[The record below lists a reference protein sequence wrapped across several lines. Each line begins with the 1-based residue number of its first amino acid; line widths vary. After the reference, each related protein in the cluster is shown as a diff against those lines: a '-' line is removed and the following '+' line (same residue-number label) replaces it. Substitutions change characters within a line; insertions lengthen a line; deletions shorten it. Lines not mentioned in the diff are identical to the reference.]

1 MPALD
6 RLNASIL
13 VVSSRWTQRQVLAF
27 VRGRSPV
34 DFAVIRRVVD
44 AAATYL
50 YAVPWEDFSD
60 ILQLEDERPDDQ
72 RPDDRPGSAGTI
84 EQIFN
89 LHEST
94 SSPQIGPG
102 DDAPRWQ
109 MAVVVQGDRVLGV
122 VTPDLADLDLDSASI
137 FDPDASGHSGR
148 ESHPGGARPS
158 QTRPPPPPPF
168 SAQPRLDAPASA
180 STGAVFAV
188 TVGFRPE
195 TERDEMLQDVA
206 PIHISDPQPGVKM
219 LVVLT
224 AEGATVDGKGSAQLE
239 LDLAATVTFTCKV
252 RGDAREVRLKVQYF
266 YQNELLGGAL
276 RQMAVASPLV
286 ADLGPGL
293 GAAPL
298 AAGSSAADAPAAGP
312 SASGHSAAGNPCR
325 LGQPGSEDAVDFLVS
340 VLKVSETELEWTLM
354 ARRPAIQDLG
364 LRTTIADARQ
374 FARDVEQ
381 KLNKSGVFAFNSLG
395 AIGQR
400 ISRCMPD
407 LFWQRLREVQ
417 AAVGAIPTV
426 LLVTDEPYIPW
437 ELARMGGALFDDGAP
452 ATLGAQTS
460 IGRWWFAD
468 HVAYPPAAYRFVRQ
482 LTAVAGRY
490 TLESGVP
497 ALPQAEDEV
506 DVLHRDYGAALLT
519 ATSDDLGALC
529 AGPAAGSQLLHLA
542 LHGLSK
548 PLENDQAIVL
558 QDGTTVDAESLVGS
572 HDCGQDPLF
581 DFVFFNACQLGTPGA
596 SLGMPAG
603 FPGAFVGGGA
613 QGFIAPL
620 WEVVDVQ
627 AHDLALAFYAA
638 VFKDGRRVGEV
649 LRELRRGYDRSK
661 HTTPLA
667 YIYYGHPKLR
677 MTL

>member
-1 MPALD
+1 MPNHQ
-6 RLNASIL
+6 RMNPSI
-13 VVSSRWTQRQVLAF
+13 VVLSARWTRAQ
-27 VRGRSPV
+27 VRGYIRDRRP
-34 DFAVIRRVVD
+34 DFIVIRRTLGPGD
-44 AAATYL
+44 TYL

-60 ILQLEDERPDDQ
+60 ILQLEAEQGPA
-72 RPDDRPGSAGTI
+72 GSL
-84 EQIFN
+84 EQIFD
-89 LHEST
+89 LHEHT
-94 SSPQIGPG
+94 SSPKVGP
-102 DDAPRWQ
+102 DDPAPPWQ
-109 MAVVVQGDRVLGV
+109 LAVVVQGDQVLGV
-122 VTPDLADLDLDSASI
+122 VMPDRSSFDLDSGNLI
-137 FDPDASGHSGR
+137 DPGHTANGGR
-148 ESHPGGARPS
+148 ESTSGSIHASGI
-158 QTRPPPPPPF
+158 RPPPPPPF
-168 SAQPRLDAPASA
+168 SAQPRLDAPSSA

-276 RQMAVASPLV
+276 RQMAVDNPLV
-286 ADLGPGL
+286 ADLGLGL

-298 AAGSSAADAPAAGP
+298 AAGSSAADAPASGP
-312 SASGHSAAGNPCR
+312 SASGPSAAGNPCR

-437 ELARMGGALFDDGAP
+437 ELARMSGALFDDGAP

-506 DVLHRDYGAALLT
+506 DILHRDYGAALLT

-667 YIYYGHPKLR
+667 YIYYGHPMLR
-677 MTL
+677 LAM

>member
-1 MPALD
+1 MPLRHD
-6 RLNASIL
+6 SLNPSIV
-13 VVSSRWTQRQVLAF
+13 VVSARWTRDQVLAF
-27 VRGRSPV
+27 VRGRAPV

-44 AAATYL
+44 EGTTYL

-60 ILQLEDERPDDQ
+60 ILRLDEERGP
-72 RPDDRPGSAGTI
+72 AGDLQ
-84 EQIFN
+84 QIFN
-89 LHEST
+89 LHEFT
-94 SSPQIGPG
+94 SSPQLGP
-102 DDAPRWQ
+102 DDPPPSWQ
-109 MAVVVQGDRVLGV
+109 PAVVVQGDRILGIRL
-122 VTPDLADLDLDSASI
+122 PELADLDLDSASI
-137 FDPDASGHSGR
+137 LDPDAGGPGGR
-148 ESHPGGARPS
+148 ESHHAGGARPS

-168 SAQPRLDAPASA
+168 SAQPRLDAPPSA
-180 STGAVFAV
+180 AAGEVIVV

-195 TERDEMLQDVA
+195 AERDAALEDLT
-206 PIHISDPQPGVKM
+206 PIHISDPEPGLQM
-219 LVVLT
+219 LVVLS
-224 AEGATVDGKGSAQLE
+224 AEGADLDGPGYARLD
-239 LDLAATVTFTCKV
+239 LDLAATATFHCKA
-252 RGDAREVRLKVQYF
+252 RADAREVRLKVQYF
-266 YQNELLGGAL
+266 YRNELLGGAL
-276 RQMAVASPLV
+276 RRVAVDDPLV
-286 ADLGPGL
+286 ADLQRGL
-293 GAAPL
+293 GAVP
-298 AAGSSAADAPAAGP
+298 AARVAGAAAGP
-312 SASGHSAAGNPCR
+312 AAAGAPAPQALAPGNPCR
-325 LGQPGSEDAVDFLVS
+325 LGQPDPEDAVDFLVS

-364 LRTTIADARQ
+364 LRTTVADARQ

-400 ISRCMPD
+400 IAACMPE
-407 LFWQRLREVQ
+407 LFWQRLREVRD
-417 AAVGAIPTV
+417 AVGAIPSV
-426 LLVTDEPYIPW
+426 LLVTDEPYMPW
-437 ELARMGGALFDDGAP
+437 ELARMSGALFDDGAP

-468 HVAYPPAAYRFVRQ
+468 RVAYPPAAYRFVQR

-506 DVLHRDYGAALLT
+506 DALHRDYGAALLT

-529 AGPAAGSQLLHLA
+529 AGPAVGSQLLHLA

-558 QDGTTVDAESLVGS
+558 QDGSTVDAESLVGS

-638 VFKDGRRVGEV
+638 VFKDGQRVGET
-649 LRELRRGYDRSK
+649 LRQLRRGYDKRE

-667 YIYYGHPKLR
+667 YVYYGHPKLR
-677 MTL
+677 LTL

>member
-1 MPALD
+1 MPSSP
-6 RLNASIL
+6 ASMNTSLL
-13 VVSSRWTQRQVLAF
+13 VVSARWTRAQVLAF
-27 VRGRSPV
+27 VRGRPPV
-34 DFAVIRRVVD
+34 DFIVIRRVVD
-44 AAATYL
+44 GGDTYL
-50 YAVPWEDFSD
+50 YALPWEDFSD
-60 ILQLEDERPDDQ
+60 ILRLDEAQGPADDLEQ
-72 RPDDRPGSAGTI
+72 VFT
-84 EQIFN
+84 
-89 LHEST
+89 LHEHT
-94 SSPQIGPG
+94 SSPQIGP
-102 DDAPRWQ
+102 DDPPRPWQ
-109 MAVVVQGDRVLGV
+109 PAVVVDGDRVLGIRL
-122 VTPDLADLDLDSASI
+122 PDLADLDLDSASI
-137 FDPDASGHSGR
+137 LDPDGPGGR
-148 ESHPGGARPS
+148 ESHGTGARPS
-158 QTRPPPPPPF
+158 ATRPPPPPPF

-180 STGAVFAV
+180 AAGAVFVV

-195 TERDEMLQDVA
+195 TDRDEALEDVA
-206 PIHISDPQPGVKM
+206 PIHISDPEPGVKM

-224 AEGATVDGKGSAQLE
+224 AEGADVDGIGSAQLD
-239 LDLAATVTFTCKV
+239 LDLAASAAFRCKV
-252 RGDAREVRLKVQYF
+252 RAHTQDVRLKVQYF
-266 YQNELLGGAL
+266 YRNELLGAAL
-276 RQMAVASPLV
+276 RRVAVTSPLV
-286 ADLGPGL
+286 AELGLGL
-293 GAAPL
+293 GAAPA
-298 AAGSSAADAPAAGP
+298 AAGAAEAGP
-312 SASGHSAAGNPCR
+312 STLGAADVEPSRPNPCR
-325 LGQPGSEDAVDFLVS
+325 LGQPDPDDAVDLLVS

-364 LRTTIADARQ
+364 LRSTIVDARQ
-374 FARDVEQ
+374 FARDVAQ
-381 KLNKSGVFAFNSLG
+381 KLNASGVFAFNSLG

-426 LLVTDEPYIPW
+426 LLVTDEPYMPW

-452 ATLGAQTS
+452 ATLGGQTS

-468 HVAYPPAAYRFVRQ
+468 HVTYPPAAYRFVQQ

-506 DVLHRDYGAALLT
+506 DVLHRDYGAALLSAT
-519 ATSDDLGALC
+519 ADDLGALC
-529 AGPAAGSQLLHLA
+529 AGPVAGTQLLHLA

-548 PLENDQAIVL
+548 PLENDQAIIL
-558 QDGTTVDAESLVGS
+558 QDGNTVDAESLAGS
-572 HDCGQDPLF
+572 HDCGQDPRF

-638 VFKDGRRVGEV
+638 VFKDGRPVGEV
-649 LRELRRGYDRSK
+649 LRALRRGYDQTR

-667 YIYYGHPKLR
+667 YVYYGHPRLR
-677 MTL
+677 MTH

>member
-1 MPALD
+1 MPDASSS
-6 RLNASIL
+6 LNTSVL
-13 VVSSRWTQRQVLAF
+13 VVSARWTREQVLAF
-27 VRGRSPV
+27 VRGRAPV

-44 AAATYL
+44 EGTTYL

-60 ILQLEDERPDDQ
+60 ILRLDEERGPAGDLQ
-72 RPDDRPGSAGTI
+72 R
-84 EQIFN
+84 IFN
-89 LHEST
+89 LHEFT
-94 SSPQIGPG
+94 SSPQVGP
-102 DDAPRWQ
+102 DDPSRFSQ
-109 MAVVVQGDRVLGV
+109 PAVVVQGDRVLGIRL
-122 VTPDLADLDLDSASI
+122 PELAELADLDSASI
-137 FDPDASGHSGR
+137 LDPEPAGPGGR
-148 ESHPGGARPS
+148 ESHATGGRPS

-168 SAQPRLDAPASA
+168 SAQPRLDAPPTAA
-180 STGAVFAV
+180 AGEVFAV

-195 TERDEMLQDVA
+195 AERDAALVDLT
-206 PIHISDPQPGVKM
+206 PIHISDPEPGLQM
-219 LVVLT
+219 LVVLS
-224 AEGATVDGKGSAQLE
+224 AEGADLDGPGYARLD
-239 LDLAATVTFTCKV
+239 LDLAATATFHCKV
-252 RGDAREVRLKVQYF
+252 RADAREVRLKVQYF
-266 YQNELLGGAL
+266 YRNQLLGGAVRRVL
-276 RQMAVASPLV
+276 VDSPLA
-286 ADLGPGL
+286 ADLRLGL
-293 GAAPL
+293 GAAP
-298 AAGSSAADAPAAGP
+298 ATSGPATAGAPVPEAPAP
-312 SASGHSAAGNPCR
+312 GNPCR
-325 LGQPGSEDAVDFLVS
+325 LGQPDPEDAVDFLVS

-364 LRTTIADARQ
+364 LRTTLADARQ

-400 ISRCMPD
+400 ISASMPE
-407 LFWQRLREVQ
+407 LFWQRLREVR
-417 AAVGAIPTV
+417 AEVGAIPTV
-426 LLVTDEPYIPW
+426 LLVTDEPYMPW
-437 ELARMGGALFDDGAP
+437 ELARMGGALFDDSAP

-468 HVAYPPAAYRFVRQ
+468 RVAYPPVAYRFVQQ

-506 DVLHRDYGAALLT
+506 DALHRDYGAALLT

-529 AGPAAGSQLLHLA
+529 AGPAVGSQLLHLA

-558 QDGTTVDAESLVGS
+558 QDGSTVDAESLVGS

-638 VFKDGRRVGEV
+638 VFKDGQRVGET
-649 LRELRRGYDRSK
+649 LRQLRRGYDKRE

-667 YIYYGHPKLR
+667 YVYYGHPKLR
-677 MTL
+677 MTI

>member
-1 MPALD
+1 MPSTHAS
-6 RLNASIL
+6 LNPSLL
-13 VVSSRWTQRQVLAF
+13 VVSSRWTRAQVLAF
-27 VRGRSPV
+27 VRGRPPV
-34 DFAVIRRVVD
+34 DFIVIRRVVD
-44 AAATYL
+44 GGDTYL
-50 YAVPWEDFSD
+50 YALPWEDFSD
-60 ILQLEDERPDDQ
+60 ILRLDEAQGPAGDLEQ
-72 RPDDRPGSAGTI
+72 V
-84 EQIFN
+84 FN
-89 LHEST
+89 LHEHT
-94 SSPQIGPG
+94 SSPQVGP
-102 DDAPRWQ
+102 DDPPRPWQ
-109 MAVVVQGDRVLGV
+109 PAVVVDGDRVLGIRL
-122 VTPDLADLDLDSASI
+122 PDLADLDLDSASI
-137 FDPDASGHSGR
+137 VDPDASGHSGR
-148 ESHPGGARPS
+148 ESHATGARPS
-158 QTRPPPPPPF
+158 ATRPPPPPPF

-180 STGAVFAV
+180 AAGAVFVV

-195 TERDEMLQDVA
+195 TDRDEALEDVA
-206 PIHISDPQPGVKM
+206 PIHISDPQPGEKM

-224 AEGATVDGKGSAQLE
+224 AEGADVDGKGSAQLD
-239 LDLAATVTFTCKV
+239 LDLAATAAFRCKV
-252 RGDAREVRLKVQYF
+252 RADTHDVRLKVQYF
-266 YQNELLGGAL
+266 YRNELLGGAL
-276 RQMAVASPLV
+276 RRVAVASPLV
-286 ADLGPGL
+286 AELGLGL
-293 GAAPL
+293 GAAPVATG
-298 AAGSSAADAPAAGP
+298 AAEAGPTPLGAADVEP
-312 SASGHSAAGNPCR
+312 SQPNPCR
-325 LGQPGSEDAVDFLVS
+325 LGQPDPDDAVDFLVS

-364 LRTTIADARQ
+364 LRSTIVDARQ

-426 LLVTDEPYIPW
+426 LLVTDEPYMPW

-452 ATLGAQTS
+452 ATLGGQTS

-468 HVAYPPAAYRFVRQ
+468 RVAYPPATYRFVRQ

-506 DVLHRDYGAALLT
+506 DVLHREYGAALLT
-519 ATSDDLGALC
+519 ATADDLGALC
-529 AGPAAGSQLLHLA
+529 AGPVAGSQLLHLA

-548 PLENDQAIVL
+548 PLENDQAIIL

-572 HDCGQDPLF
+572 HDCGQEPLF

-638 VFKDGRRVGEV
+638 VFKDGRLVGEV

-677 MTL
+677 MTH